1 MISLFL
7 LFNYFHFV
15 FSLSTLSKAAQR
27 DPQGPTGRDRG
38 PRVRIK
44 TVISFVLLNLADGPE
59 EHLPYKGELQTW
71 TE

>member
-7 LFNYFHFV
+7 LFHFV
-15 FSLSTLSKAAQR
+15 FSLSTLSTLSKAAQR

-59 EHLPYKGELQTW
+59 EHLS
-71 TE
+71 